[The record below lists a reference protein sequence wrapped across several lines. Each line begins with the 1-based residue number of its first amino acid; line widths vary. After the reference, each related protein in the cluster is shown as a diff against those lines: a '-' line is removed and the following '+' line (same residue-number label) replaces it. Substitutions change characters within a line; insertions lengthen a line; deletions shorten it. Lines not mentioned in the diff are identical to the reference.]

1 MIRNDYRRALILLRS
16 AVKGMSGHVRLEKRT
31 LTGSMRFSVSG
42 AGSSDNLRALLLR
55 KGKAGWAAVPMGAL
69 HVDNRGQAGMTW
81 TFDPRNIDGYALED
95 YPVVAVVQMSKG
107 GTAEPALSG
116 FLNGSAEVDWAQAMS
131 AARMAYRHPDAARK
145 GTQQAVPAMEIPPQA
160 PTQAEVQPEIQME
173 AQPEI
178 QMEAQPEIQMEAQ
191 PETQMEAQPEI
202 QMEAQPETQMEEPEP
217 VGGLPEAET
226 PPEAEETQEQP
237 TEIQEKPI
245 ETQEQ
250 QTEVQEE
257 QTEVQEMPEEQP
269 PAQQPAGFS
278 LALDISIPWPDAVEP
293 LRALFLQ
300 LPACMPFPADGYTF
314 VCAPLPGNGQA
325 YSLVGVRVEDEQP
338 TSVCYGIPGIFA
350 PEPPVG
356 LDGYMWRGSGVS
368 GWWVT
373 FVDALTG
380 EEVPAE

>member
-1 MIRNDYRRALILLRS
+1 MIRNDYRRALILMRS

-31 LTGSMRFSVSG
+31 LAGSMRFSVSG

-55 KGKAGWAAVPMGAL
+55 KGKGGWAAVPMGTL

-81 TFDPRNIDGYALED
+81 TFDPRNIDGYQLED

-116 FLNGSAEVDWAQAMS
+116 FLNGSTDVDWVQAMS
-131 AARMAYRHPDAARK
+131 AARAAYRRPEAAK
-145 GTQQAVPAMEIPPQA
+145 KTQQAG
-160 PTQAEVQPEIQME
+160 TTAEVQP
-173 AQPEI
+173 
-178 QMEAQPEIQMEAQ
+178 
-191 PETQMEAQPEI
+191 TQ
-202 QMEAQPETQMEEPEP
+202 PEP

-226 PPEAEETQEQP
+226 PPEAEETQQQP
-237 TEIQEKPI
+237 TEAQQQPTEAQE
-245 ETQEQ
+245 E
-250 QTEVQEE
+250 QTEAQEE
-257 QTEVQEMPEEQP
+257 QTEVQETPEEQP
-269 PAQQPAGFS
+269 EIAQPAGFS
-278 LALDISIPWPDAVEP
+278 LALDISIPWPEPVEP
-293 LRALFLQ
+293 LRALFQQ
-300 LPACMPFPADGYTF
+300 LPACAPFPADGYTF

-325 YSLVGVRVEDEQP
+325 YSLVGVRVEDERP
-338 TSVCYGIPGIFA
+338 TSVCYGIPGSFA

-356 LDGYMWRGSGVS
+356 LDGYMWRGSGAS